1 MTKPL
6 QRLAVTFLVSV
17 ASFGAVVSSM
27 YLVREP
33 RSTLALLLT
42 TCVPILFV
50 TFGGLFV
57 RALSGLIQLR
67 FPLAQFALPVL
78 AALALLACDFW
89 LAVHI
94 ARLVRD
100 LI

>member
-1 MTKPL
+1 MVKPL

-17 ASFGAVVSSM
+17 ASFGAVVASM

-33 RSTLALLLT
+33 RSLLALLLGYSL
-42 TCVPILFV
+42 PILFV
-50 TFGGLFV
+50 IFGALFV
-57 RALSGLIQLR
+57 RACAALIQPR
-67 FPLAQFALPVL
+67 FSIAQFALPVF
-78 AALALLACDFW
+78 AALALLACDIW